1 MDEKWI
7 NQLLTIE
14 LFKDIEK
21 EELKSVL
28 SCLKSSIKTYKKRDI
43 ITIEKDKLTGI
54 GVVLE
59 GEVSVSKETLDGDRV
74 MMSRVKRGGLFGE
87 IDAFSKDGWLST
99 VEAYTDCTILFLHP
113 DCRSMQ

>member
-7 NQLLTIE
+7 NQLMTIE

-59 GEVSVSKETLDGDRV
+59 GEVSVSKEPLAGD
-74 MMSRVKRGGLFGE
+74 
-87 IDAFSKDGWLST
+87 
-99 VEAYTDCTILFLHP
+99 
-113 DCRSMQ
+113 